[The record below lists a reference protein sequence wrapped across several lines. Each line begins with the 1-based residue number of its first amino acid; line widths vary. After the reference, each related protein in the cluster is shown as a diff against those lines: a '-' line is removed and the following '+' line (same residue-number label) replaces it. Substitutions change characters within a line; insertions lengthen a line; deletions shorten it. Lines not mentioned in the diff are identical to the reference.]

1 MFLPEGHRPP
11 PFSPDRP
18 PVVSE
23 PDVAMSQP
31 NLFIANGTCY
41 TGKGAQAD
49 SAFIPCG
56 YAAFDHLP
64 CCSRGD
70 MCLADRACYN
80 GQFGTTYLIGCT
92 DPEYRDDKCPQKQF
106 GEFCRWR

>member
-1 MFLPEGHRPP
+1 MAWA
-11 PFSPDRP
+11 
-18 PVVSE
+18 

-31 NLFIANGTCY
+31 NPFIANGTCY
-41 TGKGAQAD
+41 TGKGARAD

-56 YAAFDHLP
+56 NAVFGHLT

-92 DPEYRDDKCPQKQF
+92 DPEYSNEKCPEKQF
-106 GEFCRWR
+106 SECCRGQRLFDPSC